1 MNYEIE
7 IYRNGFTKAPGPEI
21 FYLNDWEKEYDLFTY
36 IYIIKGDNF
45 LMIYDTGCGDIDII
59 NEMLL
64 KEFKGKITFDLPEDE
79 KIEAILNKANID
91 PLDVNYVFLSHLHH
105 DHCSNVGLFKN
116 AKVILSRNGWIN
128 YKMKN
133 RPYFYND
140 ILYPKE
146 PIKYIDSLP
155 PEKTV
160 YIDNGTEIAPGI
172 SAFWVGGHTPC
183 CAAMI
188 VNTSIGRAAL
198 TSDIAFLERNITEDK
213 PIGFFYNLW
222 EIYEGYKK
230 IRQNSDFVLTSHD
243 PDILRKRFK
252 EGIIK

>member
-21 FYLNDWEKEYDLFTY
+21 FYLNDWEKEYELFTY
-36 IYIIKGDNF
+36 VYVIRGENL
-45 LMIYDTGCGDIDII
+45 LMLYDTGCGDIDII
-59 NEMLL
+59 NEMLF
-64 KEFKGKITFDLPEDE
+64 KEFKGKITFDLPKDE
-79 KIEAILNKANID
+79 NIDAILNKAGID

-105 DHCSNVGLFKN
+105 DHSSNVGLFKN

-128 YKMKN
+128 YKLEN
-133 RPYFYND
+133 RPYYYDNPLF
-140 ILYPKE
+140 PKA

-160 YIDNGTEIAPGI
+160 FIDNGTEIAPGI
-172 SAFWVGGHTPC
+172 YSFWVGGHTPC
-183 CAAMI
+183 CTAM
-188 VNTSIGRAAL
+188 VVETAQGRAAL
-198 TSDIAFLERNITEDK
+198 TSDIAFMEKNITEDK
-213 PIGFFYNLW
+213 PIGFFYSLW

-243 PDILRKRFK
+243 PDVLLKRFPL
-252 EGIIK
+252 GIIK